1 MKPTD
6 EPEIPSQIDE
16 NFEEE
21 LARVKNMVNV

>member
-16 NFEEE
+16 NLEEE